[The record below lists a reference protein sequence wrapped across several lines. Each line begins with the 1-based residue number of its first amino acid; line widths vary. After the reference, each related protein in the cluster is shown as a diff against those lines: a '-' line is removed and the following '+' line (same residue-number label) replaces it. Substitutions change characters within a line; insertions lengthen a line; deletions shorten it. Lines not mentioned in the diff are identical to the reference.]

1 MATVSFQSHVAA
13 GVVGNTAASTV
24 NAAFGRAFWA
34 MPTVFYS
41 NHPAGRAF
49 AGEVVSA
56 QMLAECVATFQENG
70 LIDHVGC
77 IQSGYL
83 GAAAHASV
91 VLSLLTAAR
100 KTGRAVPYACDPVL
114 GDQAAGLYVPTD
126 IAAAVRDELVPAADI
141 VTPNLFE
148 LGYLTGAPVET
159 TVDIWAAMQVLQ
171 AAGPSVVVATSVR
184 TSDTPLE
191 HLDTFLLDGANGWV
205 VTTPHVD
212 SPAHGAGDVLIAAFL
227 ARHAAGEPTPTA
239 LSYAVSSV
247 HRILKASGDQP
258 DLALHAACD
267 DLLSPAPV
275 FPAVPRPL
283 SLGGG

>member
-13 GVVGNTAASTV
+13 GAVGNTAASMV
-24 NAAFGRAFWA
+24 NAAFGCAFWA
-34 MPTVFYS
+34 VPTVFYS
-41 NHPAGRAF
+41 NHPAGRTF
-49 AGEVVSA
+49 AGEVVSPR
-56 QMLAECVATFQENG
+56 LLVECVAAFQENG
-70 LIDHVGC
+70 LVEHVGR

-83 GAAAHASV
+83 GAAAHAPV
-91 VLSLLTAAR
+91 ILSLLSAVRNA
-100 KTGRAVPYACDPVL
+100 GRVVPYACDPVL

-126 IAAAVRDELVPAADI
+126 VAAAIRDKLVPAADI

-159 TVDIWAAMQVLQ
+159 TADVWAAMQVLQ
-171 AAGPSVVVATSVR
+171 AAGPGIVIATSVQ
-184 TSDTPLE
+184 TSDTPPD

-205 VTTPHVD
+205 VTTPYVD
-212 SPAHGAGDVLIAAFL
+212 SPAHGAGDVLTAAFV

-239 LSYAVSSV
+239 LSHAVSSV
-247 HRILKASGDQP
+247 HRILQASGDQP
-258 DLALHAACD
+258 DLALYVARD

-283 SLGGG
+283 S